1 MRKDSK
7 RDQDKTIAIRR
18 SGAFVVEWSGNSKA
32 QCGYHGEK
40 QLTFDVTIAGREV
53 DCPQGWLVDN
63 NDVPAY
69 FENTYKRVRTFESC
83 ERIASKA
90 VDAFREKCAEY
101 GAVPNYIRVAVSG
114 IENSEIAVEWKPRV
128 KNF

>member
-1 MRKDSK
+1 MRKDRK
-7 RDQDKTIAIRR
+7 RDQDKTITIRR
-18 SGAFVVEWSGNSKA
+18 SGAFVVDWAGNSKA

-63 NDVPAY
+63 NDIPHY
-69 FENTYKRVRTFESC
+69 FENTYKRVSVFRSC
-83 ERIASKA
+83 EEIASRA
-90 VDAFREKCAEY
+90 VDAFRAQCAVY
-101 GAVPNYIRVAVSG
+101 GAVPNYVRVAVSG